1 MESGFSSELFW
12 VEWFWIEWFWIEWF
26 TKRLEDV
33 IENSVDLLRPH
44 AFVILSIHNF
54 LKTSHF
60 NLPLHGSSFNKAD
73 KI

>member
-1 MESGFSSELFW
+1 MESSFSSELFW
-12 VEWFWIEWFWIEWF
+12 VEWFWIECF
-26 TKRLEDV
+26 TMCLEDV